1 MKKKVLIYS
10 ILKIKNTDMDFI
22 FEARIKTRQIILEQL
37 LLSAEKIDDDI
48 EFYKTIK
55 DEKRKSKCIENKK
68 LVIETADKLRS
79 KILTEMF

>member
-1 MKKKVLIYS
+1 MKKKILIYS
-10 ILKIKNTDMDFI
+10 ILKLKNTDMDLI
-22 FEARIKTRQIILEQL
+22 FEAQIKTRQIILEQL

-55 DEKRKSKCIENKK
+55 DEKRRRKCIENKK